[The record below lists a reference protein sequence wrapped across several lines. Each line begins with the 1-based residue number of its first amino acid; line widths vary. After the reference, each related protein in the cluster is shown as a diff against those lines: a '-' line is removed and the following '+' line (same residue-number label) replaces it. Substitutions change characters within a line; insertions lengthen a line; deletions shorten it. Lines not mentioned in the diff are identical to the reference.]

1 MYAIRNGC
9 IFSNTL
15 LLMCK
20 ADCHIDHQSMCF
32 FVDEHIL
39 VEKKVMTCFNIESKS
54 KYFYKQMKWRC
65 QKVQEQANVAF
76 NPPLRYVVRR
86 KDYKQTEKLFLQS
99 LLGEKALNFR
109 RRGHGIAIKISNLH
123 NKETLS
129 PI

>member
-20 ADCHIDHQSMCF
+20 TDCHIDHQSMCF

-86 KDYKQTEKLFLQS
+86 KDYKQTESCFFNLYLERKLL
-99 LLGEKALNFR
+99 
-109 RRGHGIAIKISNLH
+109 
-123 NKETLS
+123 TLEEGVME
-129 PI
+129 